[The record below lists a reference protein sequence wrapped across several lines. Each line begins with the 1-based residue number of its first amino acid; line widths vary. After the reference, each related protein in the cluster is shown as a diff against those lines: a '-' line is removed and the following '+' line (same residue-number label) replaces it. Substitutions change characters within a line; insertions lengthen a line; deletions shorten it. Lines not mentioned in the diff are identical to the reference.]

1 MNWADW
7 VILAIV
13 AISALF
19 SLRRG
24 FLKEAL
30 SLVTWVSAFIVAR
43 LFSETLT
50 VVLEPYIETP
60 SIRTGTA
67 FISLFVLTLIAGAI
81 VANLLEMLVSATGLS
96 ATDRILGMGFGIARG
111 ALVVVVLVALVAQT
125 PAVKDLWWE
134 QSQLI
139 PHFVLMESWTR
150 DIASEIGQ
158 LIWQVG
164 SVESTDT

>member
-7 VILAIV
+7 VILAIL

-24 FLKEAL
+24 FVKEAL
-30 SLVTWVSAFIVAR
+30 SLVTWISAFIVAR
-43 LFSETLT
+43 LFSEALAL
-50 VVLEPYIETP
+50 VLETYIATP
-60 SIRTGTA
+60 SIRMAVA
-67 FISLFVLTLIAGAI
+67 FGSLFILMLIGGAI
-81 VANLLEMLVSATGLS
+81 VANLFEMLINATGLS

-111 ALVVVVLVALVAQT
+111 GLVVVVLVALEAQT

-139 PHFVLMESWTR
+139 PHFVLMEAWTK
-150 DIASEIGQ
+150 DIASQIGQ
-158 LIWQVG
+158 MIWQVG
-164 SVESTDT
+164 NPNS

>member
-7 VILAIV
+7 VILAIL

-24 FLKEAL
+24 FVKEAL
-30 SLVTWVSAFIVAR
+30 SLVTWISAFIVAR
-43 LFSETLT
+43 LFSEALAL
-50 VVLEPYIETP
+50 VLETYIATP
-60 SIRTGTA
+60 SIRMAVA
-67 FISLFVLTLIAGAI
+67 FGSLFILMLIGGAI
-81 VANLLEMLVSATGLS
+81 VANLFEMLINATGLS

-111 ALVVVVLVALVAQT
+111 GLVVVVLVALAAQT

-139 PHFVLMESWTR
+139 PHFVLMEAWTK
-150 DIASEIGQ
+150 DIASQIGQ
-158 LIWQVG
+158 MIWQVG
-164 SVESTDT
+164 NPNS

>member
-7 VILAIV
+7 VILAIL

-24 FLKEAL
+24 FVKEAL
-30 SLVTWVSAFIVAR
+30 SLVTWVSAFVVAR
-43 LFSETLT
+43 LFSEALSL
-50 VVLEPYIETP
+50 VLESYITTP
-60 SIRTGTA
+60 SIRMAVA
-67 FISLFVLTLIAGAI
+67 FGSLFVLMLIGGAI
-81 VANLLEMLVSATGLS
+81 VANLFEMLISATGLS

-111 ALVVVVLVALVAQT
+111 GLVVVVLVALVAQT

-139 PHFVLMESWTR
+139 PHFVLMEAWTK
-150 DIASEIGQ
+150 DIASQVGQ
-158 LIWQVG
+158 MIWQVG
-164 SVESTDT
+164 NP